1 MRLIANRQLCF
12 GNTVYAAGEEF
23 DADDAIAIDLMQ
35 REVARRALP
44 PTIVYE
50 TKPAHFETPLIVP
63 EVTARQPFRD
73 MSVSDAEPQDV
84 AAESNPVLPESDL
97 SKQGTPH
104 PGRRRG
110 RKRFGAG

>member
-1 MRLIANRQLCF
+1 VRLIANRQLCF
-12 GNTVYAAGEEF
+12 GNTVYSAGEEF
-23 DADDAIAIDLMQ
+23 DADDAVAIDLMQ

-44 PTIVYE
+44 PTIIYE
-50 TKPAHFETPLIVP
+50 TKPARFETPLIVP

-73 MSVSDAEPQDV
+73 VPVPDEEPQDM
-84 AAESNPVLPESDL
+84 APESDSVLPESDVP
-97 SKQGTPH
+97 KQGTPH